1 MLSFCIWPMASI
13 AMIAKIF
20 AYGQWILQLQ
30 VSKNIKT
37 EENYK
42 ILTHQNHFKIAKP
55 ISGSI
60 KTQEIFTSNFMQ
72 KPRF

>member
-1 MLSFCIWPMASI
+1 MASI

-20 AYGQWILQLQ
+20 AYGQWIFQLQ

-37 EENYK
+37 EENHK
-42 ILTHQNHFKIAKP
+42 ILKHQIHFKIAKP
-55 ISGSI
+55 IPVSI
-60 KTQEIFTSNFMQ
+60 KTQEILTSNFMQ